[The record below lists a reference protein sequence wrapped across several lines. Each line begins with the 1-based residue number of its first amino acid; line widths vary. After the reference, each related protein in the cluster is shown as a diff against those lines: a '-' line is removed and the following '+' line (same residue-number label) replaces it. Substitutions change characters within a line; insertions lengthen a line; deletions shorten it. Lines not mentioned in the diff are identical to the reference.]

1 MSPNASTDVLIRIDT
16 IDQLF
21 NDPAVDPFSD
31 KPAVILGEA
40 ALRYAVRE
48 ELGRGLRGWHGKR
61 LIIQLPADQIT
72 PDLQTQL
79 VNAVRRY
86 AETKRAENQASIRVS
101 RSRSL
106 VGLMMAVAIACVLLT
121 LLTIATNT
129 LFANS
134 SDAFKVVLTGLVT
147 IFIWSTV
154 WNPWDRLIYEWL
166 APWLENRLLH
176 NITTMEIVVQP
187 EATLRGET
195 AG

>member
-106 VGLMMAVAIACVLLT
+106 VGLMMAIAIACVLLV